1 MLLTVSVSFVS
12 CVAGERKKHLAHIM
26 KDIRLHQICASDLM
40 KVVVPADVV
49 ATDTVMAALA
59 YQLDPGSVDPA
70 TLPVGRQRRSP
81 EILLSSVEYSPP
93 PALNED
99 DN

>member
-1 MLLTVSVSFVS
+1 MSLTVSVSFVS

-26 KDIRLHQICASDLM
+26 KDIRLHQICTSDLM

-70 TLPVGRQRRSP
+70 TLPVGRQWRSP